1 MHIDKKL
8 PSLIDNDNTYIN
20 IISRYPV
27 YDEKFISNE
36 LYLVTHGHE
45 ISKAICEQHGVDYID
60 ILNNSKGRSSSREQF
75 NTVRNVSVGVYAAVT
90 SYSSILMLKVK
101 QYILS
106 LGGQIY
112 YTDTDSIVTDKSLPK
127 EYM

>member
-8 PSLIDNDNTYIN
+8 TSLIDNDDTYID

-36 LYLVTHGHE
+36 LYLVTHGNE

-60 ILNNSKGRSSSREQF
+60 ILNNSKGRSSSQEQF
-75 NTVRNVSVGVYAAVT
+75 NTVRNVSVGISAAVT
-90 SYSSILMLKVK
+90 SYSSIFMLRIK

-106 LGGQIY
+106 SGGQIY
-112 YTDTDSIVTDKSLPK
+112 YTDTDSIVTNIPLP
-127 EYM
+127 